1 MEQQRP
7 KLLRME
13 EVQEIT
19 GLGRATCYARVA
31 AGDFPHVRFG
41 RSVRVPLHAL
51 EAWIER
57 NTSGGNHDA
66 A

>member
-7 KLLRME
+7 KLLRMT

-31 AGDFPHVRFG
+31 AGEFPSVKFG
-41 RSVRVPLHAL
+41 RSVRVPLQAL

-57 NTSGGNHDA
+57 NTSGGNQSA